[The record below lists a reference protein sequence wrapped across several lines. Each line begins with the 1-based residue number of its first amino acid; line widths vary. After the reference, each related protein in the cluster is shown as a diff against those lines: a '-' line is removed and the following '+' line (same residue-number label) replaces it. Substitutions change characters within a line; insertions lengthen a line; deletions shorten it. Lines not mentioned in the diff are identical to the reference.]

1 MEVLLVEKDRLVRDQ
16 IKVGLQQFAEFT
28 VTWGEGYAAI
38 NELRQR
44 PYDVVFVGCDNKD
57 DECTRLLKHLRSF
70 DRTTELIVVCG
81 QRTAR
86 DLHGEK
92 SKLNISGFVQTP
104 INVLEFFR
112 VVGRL
117 RARRQEG
124 DAGGRTPAP
133 AAPARAVRR

>member
-1 MEVLLVEKDRLVRDQ
+1 MEKDRLVRDQ
-16 IKVGLQQFAEFT
+16 IKAGLQQFAEFT

-44 PYDVVFVGCDNKD
+44 PYDVVFIGCDNKD
-57 DECTRLLKHLRSF
+57 EECVRLLRHLRTF
-70 DRTTELIVVCG
+70 DRTTEVIVVCG

-92 SKLNISGFVQTP
+92 TKMNISGFVQTP
-104 INVLEFFR
+104 INVLDFFR

-117 RARRQEG
+117 RARRAE
-124 DAGGRTPAP
+124 AE
-133 AAPARAVRR
+133 APARATTPSQPVRALRR

>member
-1 MEVLLVEKDRLVRDQ
+1 MEKDRLVRDQ
-16 IKVGLQQFAEFT
+16 IKVGLQQFSEFA

-57 DECTRLLKHLRSF
+57 DECVRLLAHLRSF
-70 DRTTELIVVCG
+70 DRTTELVVVCG

-86 DLHGEK
+86 DLHAEK
-92 SKLNISGFVQTP
+92 SKMNIMGFVQTP
-104 INVLEFFR
+104 INIVEFFR

-117 RARRQEG
+117 RARRAEA
-124 DAGGRTPAP
+124 DATVRASPTPAP
-133 AAPARAVRR
+133 GRGSRPR

>member
-1 MEVLLVEKDRLVRDQ
+1 MVRDQ
-16 IKVGLQQFAEFT
+16 IKVGLQQFSEFT

-44 PYDVVFVGCDNKD
+44 PYDVVFIGCDSKGE
-57 DECTRLLKHLRSF
+57 ECVRLLKHLRSF
-70 DRTTELIVVCG
+70 DHTTEVIVISG

-92 SKLNISGFVQTP
+92 TKMNISGFLQTP
-104 INVLEFFR
+104 INVVEFFR

-117 RARRQEG
+117 RARRQENETVTRG
-124 DAGGRTPAP
+124 
-133 AAPARAVRR
+133 AAPSRPARR

>member
-1 MEVLLVEKDRLVRDQ
+1 MDVLLVEKDRLVRDQ

-44 PYDVVFVGCDNKD
+44 RYDVVFVGCDNKE
-57 DECTRLLKHLRSF
+57 DECVRLLRHLRSF
-70 DRTTELIVVCG
+70 DRLTEVIVVCG

-86 DLHGEK
+86 DLHAEK
-92 SKLNISGFVQTP
+92 TKINISGFLQTP
-104 INVLEFFR
+104 INVVEFFR

-117 RARRQEG
+117 RSRRLENEP
-124 DAGGRTPAP
+124 AGRGAAPPAP
-133 AAPARAVRR
+133 ARPARR

>member
-1 MEVLLVEKDRLVRDQ
+1 MEKDRLVRDQ
-16 IKVGLQQFAEFT
+16 IKVGLQQFSEFT

-57 DECTRLLKHLRSF
+57 DECVRLLKHLRSF
-70 DRTTELIVVCG
+70 DRTTEVIVISG

-86 DLHGEK
+86 ELHAEK
-92 SKLNISGFVQTP
+92 TKMNISGFLQTP
-104 INVLEFFR
+104 INVVEFFR

-117 RARRQEG
+117 RARRQENE
-124 DAGGRTPAP
+124 TAP
-133 AAPARAVRR
+133 RAPSVPTRAARR

>member
-1 MEVLLVEKDRLVRDQ
+1 M
-16 IKVGLQQFAEFT
+16 
-28 VTWGEGYAAI
+28 TWGEGYAAI

-44 PYDVVFVGCDNKD
+44 PYDVVFVGCDNKEE
-57 DECTRLLKHLRSF
+57 ECARLLKHLRSF

-86 DLHGEK
+86 DLHSEK
-92 SKLNISGFVQTP
+92 SKMNISGFVQTP

-117 RARRQEG
+117 RARRLEIE
-124 DAGGRTPAP
+124 PAP
-133 AAPARAVRR
+133 RTGATAPAVRAARR